1 MYKILIA
8 DDEQAIVSLL
18 SDYLKLNRY
27 EVLVAYDGN
36 EAVKQALKGPD
47 LILLDV
53 NMPGG
58 DGFSVCSEWMPD
70 LGRNLFREGLALCWW
85 RFADRVR
92 VRGRSMEK
100 KGQMPVA
107 VKHSPAKKDS
117 MDFYNGN
124 LRETCI
130 FMQVFSFFLNSFVL

>member
-53 NMPGG
+53 NMPGC
-58 DGFSVCSEWMPD
+58 DGFSVCSEWIHD
-70 LGRNLFREGLALCWW
+70 LGRNLFGAVSGKAWLFAAGGLLIGFGFA
-85 RFADRVR
+85 ADRWKR
-92 VRGRSMEK
+92 KGRCLL
-100 KGQMPVA
+100 P
-107 VKHSPAKKDS
+107 
-117 MDFYNGN
+117 
-124 LRETCI
+124 
-130 FMQVFSFFLNSFVL
+130 

>member
-47 LILLDV
+47 LILLE
-53 NMPGG
+53 PHGG
-58 DGFSVCSEWMPD
+58 HPFLAIEMKSGK
-70 LGRNLFREGLALCWW
+70 GRQTEYQKQYEAILKKVGAEYFV
-85 RFADRVR
+85 VR
-92 VRGRSMEK
+92 SLDEFIK
-100 KGQMPVA
+100 IINNYLKQ
-107 VKHSPAKKDS
+107 
-117 MDFYNGN
+117 
-124 LRETCI
+124 
-130 FMQVFSFFLNSFVL
+130 